1 MRCALIVVTDAE
13 SKINRSRIARIGRD
27 SSIVFLGNILDKL
40 FGFAFTIGIAK
51 LYGLRVFGL
60 FLLGLTICQLGS
72 LVFNLG
78 FGNGLIRYV
87 ALYKKDTPRLK
98 GIIWTAGVVSVSL
111 GILLALGLFL
121 AASPLVQRFFA
132 NKARLVMVLQWLALT
147 LPLSAL
153 SGIWVRTL
161 VGLKH
166 FKAQTYV
173 RSVIEPGTK
182 VGMALLLVLAG
193 LKLEGLILAYVISS
207 VVATG
212 AAYYYYTSTL
222 RSRLTGVKP
231 IFQFREFIN
240 YCWPLVLRNLISKA
254 TRRADVLLLGMFRN
268 PVEITLYTFA
278 LRMATLNTLI
288 ADAFEKAYSPHVPR
302 LHAEGR
308 LDELRHAFQTI
319 TKWTMLLSM
328 PIFVPLII
336 FPEVVIPV
344 LGEQFTPAATALS
357 IVAAA
362 VCFSYAV
369 GPSEAALIM
378 AGRPKV
384 SLLIRIVG
392 GLVTLGLN
400 IWLVPQFGLIG
411 AAWGFTGSVFVSNIL
426 AASIAYFDMDL
437 HPVARGYLKVLA
449 AGVVAA
455 GVTLMLHPFLP
466 ANKYLA
472 LLALGS
478 GYLVAYGATLWLL
491 GLDEEDKELARQ
503 SQRRLRALAYKRPVA
518 STANMNASRE

>member
-1 MRCALIVVTDAE
+1 MSIALAVVTDAE
-13 SKINRSRIARIGRD
+13 AKTNRSRLARIGRD
-27 SSIVFLGNILDKL
+27 SGIVFLGNILDKL
-40 FGFAFTIGIAK
+40 FGFAFTVGIAK

-72 LVFNLG
+72 LIFNLG

-87 ALYKKDTPRLK
+87 ALYKKETPKLK
-98 GIIWTAGVVSVSL
+98 GIIWTAGVLSVSL
-111 GILLALGLFL
+111 GVLLGLGLFL
-121 AASPLVQRFFA
+121 AAQPLVERFFA
-132 NKARLVMVLQWLALT
+132 NKARLVVVLQWLALT
-147 LPLSAL
+147 VPLSAL

-182 VGMALLLVLAG
+182 VGMALLLFLAG
-193 LKLEGLILAYVISS
+193 FKLEGLILAYVIST
-207 VVATG
+207 VAATV
-212 AAYYYYTSTL
+212 AAYYYYTATL
-222 RSRLTGVKP
+222 RSRLKGVKP

-240 YCWPLVLRNLISKA
+240 YCWPLVLRNFISKA

-268 PVEITLYTFA
+268 PLEITLYMFT

-319 TKWTMLLSM
+319 TKWTMLLSI
-328 PIFVPLII
+328 PIFALLIV
-336 FPEVVIPV
+336 FPGVVIPV
-344 LGEQFTPAATALS
+344 LGEQFMPAATALS
-357 IVAAA
+357 VVAAA

-369 GPSEAALIM
+369 GPSETALIM

-384 SLLIRIVG
+384 SLVIRIIG

-426 AASIAYFDMDL
+426 AASIAYFDMNL
-437 HPVARGYLKVLA
+437 HPVQRGYLKVLA
-449 AGVVAA
+449 AGALAIGVALA
-455 GVTLMLHPFLP
+455 LHPFLP

-472 LLALGS
+472 LLALGL
-478 GYLVAYGATLWLL
+478 GYLVAYGGMLWLL

-503 SQRRLRALAYKRPVA
+503 SQLRLKALAHRQPVT
-518 STANMNASRE
+518 STPDMDVSRQ